1 MLWAV
6 CTAFAADRGT
16 ASAGGTP
23 TGRQAEGSGGTAVN
37 NIYRHNG
44 SAERPG

>member
-1 MLWAV
+1 MPYAV
-6 CTAFAADRGT
+6 CKAFAADRGT

-23 TGRQAEGSGGTAVN
+23 TGRQAGGSGGTAVN

-44 SAERPG
+44 LTVRPG